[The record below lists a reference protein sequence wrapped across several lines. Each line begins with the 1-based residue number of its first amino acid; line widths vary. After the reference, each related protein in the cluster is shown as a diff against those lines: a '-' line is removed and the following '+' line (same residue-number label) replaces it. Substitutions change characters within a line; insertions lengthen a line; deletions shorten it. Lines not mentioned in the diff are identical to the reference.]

1 MIDKLNEALAE
12 SLGDAMDCLRVWE
25 AWRVGTMRSDDFVPV
40 NGDDDRMA
48 EIRAAAT
55 GVLGPEIQKLVNTLE
70 LLMKVEAPNHQKGW
84 IRKVNTRA
92 EEVELAKVWAQARE
106 AVQWG
111 RHLLREIASNDEWV
125 PWTGGECPF
134 EGNIRIRVRFRDGGI
149 VGTARP
155 SSLTWSH
162 IGIDGDIMFYA
173 IQGYTR

>member
-25 AWRVGTMRSDDFVPV
+25 AWSYGTMRRDDFVPV

-92 EEVELAKVWAQARE
+92 EEVELNKVWAQARE

-134 EGNIRIRVRFRDGGI
+134 EGNIRIMVRFRDGGI
-149 VGTARP
+149 AGTGRP

-162 IGIDGDIMFYA
+162 IGNESDIMSYA